1 MRLGLSQQ
9 LRTEQRLVQ
18 SPQMIQAMQILQCPM
33 LELKDMV
40 EQELQE
46 NPFLEEADKQDGT
59 GREEVPTASSAP
71 PETNEAQL
79 TTSADRLERE
89 FEQELDQLESRTD
102 RASGTRPRAEGGE
115 DGDRRLE
122 ALYNTPDPG
131 TSLPEHVLEQARM
144 QEASP
149 ELLRV
154 IEHIAYSLDED
165 GRLVD
170 TAEQIAQ
177 FLLVPIPLAEAA
189 ITLVRRMDPT
199 GIGARDLRDC
209 LLMQLERLGYVRP
222 LTFELVRNHL
232 EALALNKLPKIAK
245 ETGGSIEEIKESWE
259 FIRTHLNP
267 HPASAWS
274 HVENTSVVPDVIV
287 EEVDGSFEVRTE
299 RGGLPDLAISP
310 IYRTLLKEART
321 DPKVY
326 EYLRKKIESAK
337 WFLEAVHQRQS
348 TIQRI
353 ASEIVQRQSDFLRNG
368 VQHLHPMKMQD
379 VADAVHVHI
388 STVSRAIS
396 GKYIQT
402 PQGIFAMKRFFSGGT
417 ISDSGENVSQQA
429 VKDTLRAIVEK
440 EDKNNPLSDDQL
452 VEQLASGG
460 VHIARRTVTK
470 YRKALGIES
479 SSRRKQF

>member
-1 MRLGLSQQ
+1 
-9 LRTEQRLVQ
+9 
-18 SPQMIQAMQILQCPM
+18 
-33 LELKDMV
+33 
-40 EQELQE
+40 
-46 NPFLEEADKQDGT
+46 
-59 GREEVPTASSAP
+59 
-71 PETNEAQL
+71 
-79 TTSADRLERE
+79 
-89 FEQELDQLESRTD
+89 
-102 RASGTRPRAEGGE
+102 
-115 DGDRRLE
+115 
-122 ALYNTPDPG
+122 
-131 TSLPEHVLEQARM
+131 
-144 QEASP
+144 
-149 ELLRV
+149 
-154 IEHIAYSLDED
+154 
-165 GRLVD
+165 
-170 TAEQIAQ
+170 
-177 FLLVPIPLAEAA
+177 
-189 ITLVRRMDPT
+189 MDPT

-267 HPASAWS
+267 TPPRLVARREH
-274 HVENTSVVPDVIV
+274 ERRPDVIV

-368 VQHLHPMKMQD
+368 VQHLQPMKMQD

-402 PQGIFAMKRFFSGGT
+402 PQGIFAMKRFFS
-417 ISDSGENVSQQA
+417 A
-429 VKDTLRAIVEK
+429 
-440 EDKNNPLSDDQL
+440 
-452 VEQLASGG
+452 
-460 VHIARRTVTK
+460 ARSPTAART
-470 YRKALGIES
+470 
-479 SSRRKQF
+479 